1 MIRACHYTPSHYT
14 TYDQRLPIMAQFAH
28 TTCLAQVKEGREGS
42 DEDADEVT
50 GGIKRSSSDKKRK
63 GDVSHLHPSLFFL
76 VWNFH
81 ACCIASSLWQYPQS
95 VTEVHVATIP
105 ITRALQPAVIVL
117 CKTEE

>member
-1 MIRACHYTPSHYT
+1 
-14 TYDQRLPIMAQFAH
+14 MAQLAH

-63 GDVSHLHPSLFFL
+63 GDVSHLHPSLISLCAIFMPAAL
-76 VWNFH
+76 LG
-81 ACCIASSLWQYPQS
+81 LWQHPQS
-95 VTEVHVATIP
+95 VTEVPFATIP
-105 ITRALQPAVIVL
+105 IIHALQPAGIIL

>member
-1 MIRACHYTPSHYT
+1 
-14 TYDQRLPIMAQFAH
+14 MAQFVH

-63 GDVSHLHPSLFFL
+63 GDVSHLHPSSSSSDTHS
-76 VWNFH
+76 H
-81 ACCIASSLWQYPQS
+81 ACCIALSLGQYAQS
-95 VTEVHVATIP
+95 VTEAQVASIP
-105 ITRALQPAVIVL
+105 ITHALQPAVMVC